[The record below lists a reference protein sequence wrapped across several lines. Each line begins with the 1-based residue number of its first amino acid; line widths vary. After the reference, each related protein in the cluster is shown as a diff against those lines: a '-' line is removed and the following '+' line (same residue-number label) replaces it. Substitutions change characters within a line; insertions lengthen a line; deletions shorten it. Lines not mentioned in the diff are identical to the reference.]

1 MAQQTKRSPSVH
13 AIGFASSTGG
23 PAALTKVLS
32 GLAAQSSGSVLPPIF
47 ITQHML
53 EEFTELL
60 AEQLA
65 RHSGLDCREAEDGE
79 KVAPGRI
86 YLAPGDCHMVI
97 GGAPDAPVISLLQT
111 PPVHFCRPAAD
122 PMLESL
128 AIAYGKNT
136 LAVILTGMGTDGSTG
151 CKKIKAAG
159 GTILVQDAASSA
171 VWGMPG
177 AVAAAG
183 DADAAIP
190 LDDMATAIIAR
201 LSGKGGVI

>member
-1 MAQQTKRSPSVH
+1 M
-13 AIGFASSTGG
+13 
-23 PAALTKVLS
+23 TKVLS

-65 RHSGLDCREAEDGE
+65 RNSGLDCREAEDGE

-97 GGAPDAPVISLLQT
+97 GGAPDAPVISLLQS

-183 DADAAIP
+183 DADAVIP

>member
-1 MAQQTKRSPSVH
+1 MAQKTKQYPPVH

-23 PAALTKVLS
+23 PAALSKVLLR
-32 GLAAQSSGSVLPPIF
+32 LAEQNEGSVLPPVF
-47 ITQHML
+47 IVQHML
-53 EEFTELL
+53 EEFTEML

-65 RHSGLDCREAEDGE
+65 RHSGLDCREAENGE
-79 KVAPGRI
+79 KITPGRV

-97 GGAPDAPVISLLQT
+97 GRASDAPIISLLQT

-128 AIAYGKNT
+128 AIAYGKNM

-159 GTILVQDAASSA
+159 GTVLVQDAASSA

-183 DADAAIP
+183 DADAVIP
-190 LDDMATAIIAR
+190 LEDMATAITAR
-201 LSGKGGVI
+201 LSGKGGAI